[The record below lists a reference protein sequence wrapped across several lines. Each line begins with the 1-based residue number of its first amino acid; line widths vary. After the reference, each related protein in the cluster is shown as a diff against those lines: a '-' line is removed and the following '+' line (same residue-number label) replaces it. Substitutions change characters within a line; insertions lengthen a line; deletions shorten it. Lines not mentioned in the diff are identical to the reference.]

1 MREEETMVTGTI
13 GDVVG
18 MSHETRYTRE
28 GRPVAYHRPHR
39 AITTPVD
46 GFHLGPAGT
55 FHRMRGY
62 VVESPDAGDWC
73 RFVWTSYCG
82 LWRLFVDA
90 HGACSEAPSGTNLW
104 PFCHRCQTCQRL
116 ADDEA
121 SGLELQRRL

>member
-1 MREEETMVTGTI
+1 MVTVTI

-18 MSHETRYTRE
+18 MSHEMRYTRE

-62 VVESPDAGDWC
+62 V
-73 RFVWTSYCG
+73 SY
-82 LWRLFVDA
+82 
-90 HGACSEAPSGTNLW
+90 
-104 PFCHRCQTCQRL
+104 FCAYLGYSRDTCNFRT
-116 ADDEA
+116 
-121 SGLELQRRL
+121 